1 MTTADHD
8 VTTVVLAQHEDVT
21 RRLARVAN
29 ATGAERSDEFASL
42 AALLTAHETAEQTVI

>member
-29 ATGAERSDEFASL
+29 APAPNAVTNLRRSQ
-42 AALLTAHETAEQTVI
+42 HC